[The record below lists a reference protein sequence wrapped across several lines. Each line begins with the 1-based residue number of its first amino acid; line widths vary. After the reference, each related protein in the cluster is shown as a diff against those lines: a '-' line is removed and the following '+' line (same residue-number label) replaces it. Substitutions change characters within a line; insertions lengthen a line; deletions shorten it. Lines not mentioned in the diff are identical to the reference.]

1 MMLTIPEISKQFHW
15 VEPLEDE
22 NVVKVDAHSLCLDLQ
37 TSFKNSISTVDEV
50 ASAVFKFFD
59 DIDSKAVIKALQ
71 EGVFR
76 FGRDQNRLL
85 INLFATW
92 IKKSFYDIREFKM
105 FVVSKEMLGTLIELK
120 QAEAKIDLL
129 RYAFLVSVVL
139 ALTVV
144 FGLAF
149 LGYKTEPMFIIG
161 ISVMAALIMGYYWN
175 YLIRQ
180 QKALT
185 DHLLST

>member
-1 MMLTIPEISKQFHW
+1 MMLTIPEISKQYHW

-22 NVVKVDAHSLCLDLQ
+22 NVVMVDAHSLCLDLQ
-37 TSFKNSISTVDEV
+37 TSFKNSISTVEEV

-71 EGVFR
+71 EGIFR

-120 QAEAKIDLL
+120 QTEAKIDLL
-129 RYAFLVSVVL
+129 RHAFVIAVIM
-139 ALTVV
+139 ALIIV
-144 FGLAF
+144 FGLTF
-149 LGYKTEPMFIIG
+149 LGYKTEPMIIIG
-161 ISVMAALIMGYYWN
+161 ISIVSAMIMGYFWN

-180 QKALT
+180 QGILS
-185 DHLLST
+185 DRLLSC